1 MNMKHLMVG
10 TLVVVLGEIKDSWI
24 EDEVGTENVTVS
36 NEFD

>member
-1 MNMKHLMVG
+1 MSMTHLMVG
-10 TLVVVLGEIKDSWI
+10 TLVVVSEEDSWI